1 MAVLHRCTGVGPAP
15 PMLGHLMVRDC
26 GRVVEHYDVG
36 VRLGEKVAKDMIAVR
51 IGRPT

>member
-1 MAVLHRCTGVGPAP
+1 
-15 PMLGHLMVRDC
+15 MVRGC

-51 IGRPT
+51 IGRPC